1 MRKVVFGGCLVVL
14 FLLTVIID
22 ISFARSAETDSQF
35 HFNDQIFEAHQNET
49 EEVEMQL
56 NTDY

>member
-1 MRKVVFGGCLVVL
+1 MRKVVFGGCLVAL

-22 ISFARSAETDSQF
+22 VSFAQSAETDSQF

-49 EEVEMQL
+49 EEVVQRP
-56 NTDY
+56 D